1 VVGLYGDQVNQS
13 LEISLKG
20 VFMKQVFMVVIIALF
35 LQGCATVPTSHTQVI
50 MPDQDDGLG
59 GSGVESDDV
68 RIIGR
73 KMAISILEVPEIMNA
88 QGMPRIALLPVK
100 NNTRFIINKDILTQK
115 IRIEL
120 NKNATGKVRF
130 LARDR
135 MDDILAE
142 RKAKREGLVTANKEG
157 ELLGVD
163 FYLTG
168 EMTGIAKGAGGS
180 RSDYV
185 LISFQ
190 LIDPETSDIIWEDAY
205 EFKKVGSMGV
215 VYQ

>member
-1 VVGLYGDQVNQS
+1 
-13 LEISLKG
+13 
-20 VFMKQVFMVVIIALF
+20 MKTVLVLIF
-35 LQGCATVPTSHTQVI
+35 LCFLSAGCATTPISHTQVI
-50 MPDQDDGLG
+50 MPDEDDGMG
-59 GSGVESDDV
+59 GTGVDAEDV
-68 RIIGR
+68 RVVGR
-73 KMAISILEVPEIMNA
+73 KMAISILEVPEIMKA

-100 NNTRFIINKDILTQK
+100 NSTRFIINKDILTMK

-135 MDDILAE
+135 MEDILAE
-142 RKAKREGLVTANKEG
+142 RKAKREGLVTSSSEE
-157 ELLGVD
+157 ELKGVD

-168 EMTGIAKGAGGS
+168 EMTGISKGSEGN

-185 LISFQ
+185 LMSFQ
-190 LIDPETSDIIWEDAY
+190 LINPETSDIVWEDSY
-205 EFKKVGSMGV
+205 EFKKVGSAGV